1 MNRTAHG
8 SGPNP
13 STPNPS
19 TPNPSTLQARVIVD
33 EMIRCGVDEAVLCPG
48 SRNAPLAF
56 ALHAADVAGRL
67 RLHVRIDE
75 RSAGYLA
82 LGLAVSSGRPVPIV
96 MTSGTAVANMGP
108 AVFEANYARVPL
120 VVVSA
125 NRPYE
130 LLGSG
135 ANQTVEQFGIFGT
148 QVRAAISL
156 GLAEQDL
163 DTNSQWRSA
172 VGRVLAAARG
182 ARTGNA
188 GPVQF
193 DIPLREPLV
202 PDPEDIADPAS
213 PTALGAFA
221 GRPGGLPWTQ
231 APVGRLDVPLPIDL
245 SLDTVV
251 VSGHGSGVH
260 PGLAGVPTVAEP
272 TAPRAVTPLHPLALG
287 SVRPQQAIICGRP
300 TLHRGVSRLLADP
313 EVRVYALTTG
323 PRWPDVSGN
332 VYATGT
338 RIEVVGQPREE
349 WLKECAAVQERV
361 SFAVT
366 AELDEPGPTT
376 GLHVAR
382 AVSDAMAP
390 GDQLV
395 VGASNPIRDVALAGR
410 VADGVRVLSNRGVAG
425 IDGTNSTAIG
435 AALALDRDN
444 PSGRTIALMGD
455 LTFVHD
461 ATGLVIGPGEPRP
474 SSLRIVVANDDGG
487 GIFGLLEQG
496 DPRYNSG
503 QYAGA
508 YERVFGTPHRTD
520 IASMCAGFH
529 IPHRRVG
536 VDELAAVLGEE
547 PAAGGIEVVEV
558 ATDRERLRTV
568 HASIAARLR

>member
-1 MNRTAHG
+1 MNRPG
-8 SGPNP
+8 
-13 STPNPS
+13 
-19 TPNPSTLQARVIVD
+19 PNPSTLQARVIVD
-33 EMIRCGVDEAVLCPG
+33 ELIRGGVQEAVLCPG

-56 ALHAADVAGRL
+56 ALHAADTAGRL

-82 LGLAVSSGRPVPIV
+82 LGLAVSSKEPVPIV

-120 VVVSA
+120 VVISA

-202 PDPEDIADPAS
+202 PDPDEVGDDD
-213 PTALGAFA
+213 LGSFA

-231 APVGRLDVPLPIDL
+231 APVGKLDVPLPIDL

-251 VSGHGSGVH
+251 VSGHGSGEH
-260 PGLAGVPTVAEP
+260 PALAGVPTVAEP
-272 TAPRAVTPLHPLALG
+272 TAPHPATPLHPLALD
-287 SVRPQQAIICGRP
+287 SLRPRQAIICGRP

-338 RIEVVGQPREE
+338 RIEVVGEPRED

-361 SFAVT
+361 AGAVE

-382 AVSDAMAP
+382 AVSAAMAP

-395 VGASNPIRDVALAGR
+395 VGASNPIRDIALAGR
-410 VADGVRVLSNRGVAG
+410 VAEGVRVLSNRGVAG

-435 AALALDRDN
+435 AALALDHER
-444 PSGRTIALMGD
+444 PGARTIALMGD

-474 SSLRIVVANDDGG
+474 DSLRIVVANDDGG

-496 DPRYNSG
+496 DPRYNTG

-529 IPHRRVG
+529 IPHRRVD
-536 VDELAAVLGEE
+536 VDDLRAVLAEE

-558 ATDRERLRTV
+558 ATDRERLRSV
-568 HASIAARLR
+568 HGAIAARLRGSAN

>member
-1 MNRTAHG
+1 M
-8 SGPNP
+8 
-13 STPNPS
+13 
-19 TPNPSTLQARVIVD
+19 NPSTLQARVIVD
-33 EMIRCGVDEAVLCPG
+33 EMVRGGVTEAVLCPG

-56 ALHAADVAGRL
+56 ALHAADVRGDL
-67 RLHVRIDE
+67 RLHVRVDE
-75 RSAGYLA
+75 RSAGFLA
-82 LGLAVSSGRPVPIV
+82 LGLAVSSGQPVPIV

-135 ANQTVEQFGIFGT
+135 ANQTIEQFGIFGT

-182 ARTGNA
+182 ARSGNA

-202 PDPEDIADPAS
+202 PDVSVGPDDDLGVFDGRED
-213 PTALGAFA
+213 
-221 GRPGGLPWTQ
+221 GRPWTH
-231 APVGRLDVPLPIDL
+231 APVGKLDVPLPIDL
-245 SLDTVV
+245 GRDTVV
-251 VSGHGSGVH
+251 VSGHGAGPH
-260 PGLAGVPTVAEP
+260 PALAGIPTVAEP
-272 TAPRAVTPLHPLALG
+272 TAPFAQTPLHPLALA
-287 SVRPQQAIICGRP
+287 SLRPQQAVICGRP
-300 TLHRGVSRLLADP
+300 TLHRGVARLLADP
-313 EVRVYALTTG
+313 DVRVYALTTG

-338 RIEVVGQPREE
+338 RVEVSGEPRED
-349 WLKECAAVQERV
+349 WLKECADVQQRVLGAVD
-361 SFAVT
+361 
-366 AELDEPGPTT
+366 AELDVDGVTT

-382 AVSDAMAP
+382 VVSAAMRP

-410 VADGVRVLSNRGVAG
+410 VPEGVRVLSNRGVAG

-435 AALALDRDN
+435 AAMALDR
-444 PSGRTIALMGD
+444 SGSDAHTIALMGD
-455 LTFVHD
+455 LTFLHD
-461 ATGLVIGPGEPRP
+461 ATGLMIGPSEPRP
-474 SSLRIVVANDDGG
+474 RSLRIVVANDDGG

-496 DPRYNSG
+496 DPRFGTDAYS
-503 QYAGA
+503 GA
-508 YERVFGTPHRTD
+508 YERIFGTPHRTD
-520 IASMCAGFH
+520 LASLAAGFRL
-529 IPHRRVG
+529 PHRRVRI
-536 VDELAAVLGEE
+536 DELSAVLAE
-547 PAAGGIEVVEV
+547 PAPEGGIEIVEV
-558 ATDRERLRTV
+558 ATDREDLRSV
-568 HASIAARLR
+568 HARIAARLG

>member
-1 MNRTAHG
+1 MNSSTG
-8 SGPNP
+8 SATFAAERDG
-13 STPNPS
+13 
-19 TPNPSTLQARVIVD
+19 PNPSTLQARVIVD
-33 EMIRCGVDEAVLCPG
+33 EMIRGGVREAVLCPG
-48 SRNAPLAF
+48 SRNAPLAY
-56 ALHAADVAGRL
+56 ALYLADREGRL

-75 RSAGYLA
+75 RSAGFLA
-82 LGLAVSSGRPVPIV
+82 LGLAVSSRQPVPIV

-120 VVVSA
+120 IVVSA

-148 QVRAAISL
+148 QVRAAISI
-156 GLAEQDL
+156 GLAEEGL
-163 DTNSQWRSA
+163 DANSQWRSA
-172 VGRVLAAARG
+172 VGRVLASARG

-202 PDPEDIADPAS
+202 PDVASASED
-213 PTALGAFA
+213 LGAFS
-221 GRPGGLPWTQ
+221 GRPGGVPWTQ
-231 APVGRLDVPLPIDL
+231 APVAKLDVPLPIDL

-251 VSGHGSGVH
+251 ISGHGSGVH
-260 PGLAGVPTVAEP
+260 PELAGVPTVAEP
-272 TAPRAVTPLHPLALG
+272 TAPHAATPLHPLALG
-287 SVRPQQAIICGRP
+287 SIKPQQAIICGRP

-338 RIEVVGQPREE
+338 RADVSGEPREE
-349 WLKECAAVQERV
+349 WLKECAFLEQRVLGAVDSV
-361 SFAVT
+361 
-366 AELDEPGPTT
+366 LDEPGPPT

-382 AVSDAMAP
+382 VVSGALSA
-390 GDQLV
+390 GDQFV

-410 VADGVRVLSNRGVAG
+410 VSEGVRVLSNRGVAG

-435 AALALDRDN
+435 AALAGGAT
-444 PSGRTIALMGD
+444 SVGGAARTVALMGD
-455 LTFVHD
+455 LTFIHD
-461 ATGLVIGPGEPRP
+461 STGLIIGPGEPRP

-496 DPRYNSG
+496 DPRLDSG
-503 QYAGA
+503 ALSGA

-520 IASMCAGFH
+520 LAALCAGMRVA
-529 IPHRRVG
+529 HRRVSLG
-536 VDELAAVLGEE
+536 ELAAVLGEE
-547 PAAGGIEVVEV
+547 LPDDAGGIEVVEV
-558 ATDRERLRTV
+558 VTDRSRLRDV
-568 HASIAARLR
+568 HAAIAARVSG

>member
-1 MNRTAHG
+1 M
-8 SGPNP
+8 
-13 STPNPS
+13 
-19 TPNPSTLQARVIVD
+19 NPSTLQARVIVD
-33 EMIRCGVDEAVLCPG
+33 EMIRCGVTEAVLCPG

-75 RSAGYLA
+75 RSAGFLA
-82 LGLAVSSGRPVPIV
+82 LGLAVSSGQPVPIV

-202 PDPEDIADPAS
+202 PDATDDD
-213 PTALGAFA
+213 LGAFA
-221 GRPGGLPWTQ
+221 GRPEGLPWTQ
-231 APVGRLDVPLPIDL
+231 APVGKLDVPLPIDL

-260 PGLAGVPTVAEP
+260 PALAGIPTVAEP
-272 TAPRAVTPLHPLALG
+272 TAPHADTPLHPLALD
-287 SVRPQQAIICGRP
+287 SIHPQQAIICGRP

-313 EVRVYALTTG
+313 NVTVYALTTG

-338 RIEVVGQPREE
+338 RVQPTGEPREE
-349 WLKECAAVQERV
+349 WLKECADVQERV
-361 SFAVT
+361 LGAVD
-366 AELDEPGPTT
+366 AELDGMLDDPAATT

-382 AVSDAMAP
+382 VVSAAMRP

-410 VADGVRVLSNRGVAG
+410 VTDGVRVLSNRGVAG

-435 AALALDRDN
+435 AALALDRSS
-444 PSGRTIALMGD
+444 PGAHTIALMGD
-455 LTFVHD
+455 LTFIHD

-496 DPRYNSG
+496 DPRYNTGAYS
-503 QYAGA
+503 GA
-508 YERVFGTPHRTD
+508 YERVFGTPHSAD
-520 IASMCAGFH
+520 LASLCAGFH
-529 IPHRRVG
+529 VPHRRVSIG
-536 VDELAAVLGEE
+536 ELSSVLAEDA
-547 PAAGGIEVVEV
+547 PAGGVEVIEVP
-558 ATDRERLRTV
+558 TDRDRLRAV
-568 HASIAARLR
+568 HAAIAARLR

>member
-1 MNRTAHG
+1 M
-8 SGPNP
+8 
-13 STPNPS
+13 
-19 TPNPSTLQARVIVD
+19 NPSTLQARVIVD
-33 EMIRCGVDEAVLCPG
+33 EMIRCGVTEAVLCPG

-56 ALHAADVAGRL
+56 ALHAADADGRL

-75 RSAGYLA
+75 RSAGFLA
-82 LGLAVSSGRPVPIV
+82 LGLAVSSGQPVPIV
-96 MTSGTAVANMGP
+96 MTSGTAVANMSP

-120 VVVSA
+120 VVISA

-193 DIPLREPLV
+193 DIPLRETLV
-202 PDPEDIADPAS
+202 PDAAPDSAG
-213 PTALGAFA
+213 LGEFA
-221 GRPGGLPWTQ
+221 GRPDGLPWTQ

-245 SLDTVV
+245 SRDTVV
-251 VSGHGSGVH
+251 VSGHGAGVH
-260 PGLAGVPTVAEP
+260 PALAAIPTVAEP
-272 TAPRAVTPLHPLALG
+272 TAPHADTPLHPLALEKI
-287 SVRPQQAIICGRP
+287 RPQQVIICGRP

-313 EVRVYALTTG
+313 GVRVYALTTG

-338 RIEVVGQPREE
+338 RVEPTGEPRED
-349 WLKECAAVQERV
+349 WLKECAAVQQRV
-361 SFAVT
+361 LGAVD
-366 AELDEPGPTT
+366 AELDVAGAAT

-382 AVSDAMAP
+382 VVSAAMRP

-410 VADGVRVLSNRGVAG
+410 VTEGVRVLSNRGVAG

-435 AALALDRDN
+435 AALAADRLAGA
-444 PSGRTIALMGD
+444 GRTVALMGD

-461 ATGLVIGPGEPRP
+461 ATGLLIGPGEPRP

-503 QYAGA
+503 PYAGVA
-508 YERVFGTPHRTD
+508 ERIFGTPHRTD
-520 IASMCAGFH
+520 LAALCAGFRL
-529 IPHRRVG
+529 PHRRVELAG
-536 VDELAAVLGEE
+536 LAAVLASPSRGV
-547 PAAGGIEVVEV
+547 EVVEV
-558 ATDRERLRTV
+558 ATDR
-568 HASIAARLR
+568 ARLRDLHAAIGARIG

>member
-1 MNRTAHG
+1 MNSSTESTNSMPGVA
-8 SGPNP
+8 S
-13 STPNPS
+13 STPAEAGG
-19 TPNPSTLQARVIVD
+19 PNPSTLQARVIVD
-33 EMIRCGVDEAVLCPG
+33 EMIRGGVREAVLCPG
-48 SRNAPLAF
+48 SRNAPLAY
-56 ALHAADVAGRL
+56 ALYLADREGRL

-75 RSAGYLA
+75 RSAGFLA
-82 LGLAVSSGRPVPIV
+82 LGLAVSSRQPVPIV

-148 QVRAAISL
+148 QVRAAISI
-156 GLAEQDL
+156 GLAEEGL
-163 DTNSQWRSA
+163 DANSQWRSA
-172 VGRVLAAARG
+172 VGRVLASARG
-182 ARTGNA
+182 ARTGNP

-202 PDPEDIADPAS
+202 PDVTSTSED
-213 PTALGAFA
+213 LGAFS
-221 GRPGGLPWTQ
+221 GRPGGVPWTQ
-231 APVGRLDVPLPIDL
+231 APVAKLDVPLPIDL

-251 VSGHGSGVH
+251 ISGHGSGVH
-260 PGLAGVPTVAEP
+260 PELAGVPTVAEP
-272 TAPRAVTPLHPLALG
+272 TAPHAATPLHPLALG
-287 SVRPQQAIICGRP
+287 SIKPQQAIICGRP

-338 RIEVVGQPREE
+338 RAEVSGEPREE
-349 WLKECAAVQERV
+349 WLKECAALEQRV
-361 SFAVT
+361 LGAVD
-366 AELDEPGPTT
+366 AVLDEPGPPT

-382 AVSDAMAP
+382 VVSAALSA
-390 GDQLV
+390 GDQFV

-410 VADGVRVLSNRGVAG
+410 VSEGVRVLSNRGVAG

-435 AALALDRDN
+435 AALAGGAA
-444 PSGRTIALMGD
+444 STVALMGD
-455 LTFVHD
+455 LTFIHD
-461 ATGLVIGPGEPRP
+461 STGLIIGPGEPRP

-496 DPRYNSG
+496 DPRLDSG
-503 QYAGA
+503 ALSGA

-520 IASMCAGFH
+520 LAALCAGMRVA
-529 IPHRRVG
+529 HRRVSLS
-536 VDELAAVLGEE
+536 ELAAVLGEE
-547 PAAGGIEVVEV
+547 LPDDAGGIEVVEV
-558 ATDRERLRTV
+558 VTDRGRLRDV
-568 HASIAARLR
+568 HAAIAARVSG

>member
-1 MNRTAHG
+1 M
-8 SGPNP
+8 
-13 STPNPS
+13 
-19 TPNPSTLQARVIVD
+19 NPSTLQATVIVD
-33 EMIRCGVDEAVLCPG
+33 EMIRGGVTDAVLCPG

-56 ALHAADVAGRL
+56 ALHAADAEGRL

-82 LGLAVSSGRPVPIV
+82 LGLAVAAGAPVPIV

-135 ANQTVEQFGIFGT
+135 ANQTIEQFGMFGT

-156 GLAEQDL
+156 GLAEEDL

-202 PDPEDIADPAS
+202 PDVGDRPASDPA
-213 PTALGAFA
+213 AVGDGRFA
-221 GRPGGLPWTQ
+221 GRADGAPWTL
-231 APVGRLDVPLPIDL
+231 APVARLDVPLEIDL
-245 SLDTVV
+245 SRDTVV
-251 VSGHGSGVH
+251 VSGHGAGAH
-260 PGLAGVPTVAEP
+260 PELAALPTVAEP
-272 TAPRAVTPLHPLALG
+272 TAPRPATGLHPLAL
-287 SVRPQQAIICGRP
+287 SALSPQQAIICGRP
-300 TLHRGVSRLLADP
+300 TLHRSVSKLLADP
-313 EVRVYALTTG
+313 AVDVYALTTG

-332 VYATGT
+332 VRATGT
-338 RIEVVGQPREE
+338 RAVPTGLPQHR
-349 WLKECAAVQERV
+349 WLDEAAALHGRVTAAV
-361 SFAVT
+361 AD
-366 AELDEPGPTT
+366 ELEVPGPAT

-382 AVSDAMAP
+382 TVAAATAA
-390 GDQLV
+390 GDTLV
-395 VGASNPIRDVALAGR
+395 LGASNPIRDVALAGV

-425 IDGTNSTAIG
+425 IDGTNATAIG
-435 AALALDRDN
+435 AALASA
-444 PSGRTIALMGD
+444 SGRTVALMGD

-461 ATGLVIGPGEPRP
+461 ITGLVIGPDEPRP
-474 SSLRIVVANDDGG
+474 TDLRIVVANDDGG

-496 DPRYNSG
+496 DPRFARDE
-503 QYAGA
+503 YAGA
-508 YERVFGTPHRTD
+508 YERIFGTPHRTD
-520 IASMCAGFH
+520 LAALCAGCSVR
-529 IPHRRVG
+529 HR
-536 VDELAAVLGEE
+536 AVTVNDL
-547 PAAGGIEVVEV
+547 PAALNSPAPIGGIEVIEV
-558 ATDRERLRTV
+558 RTDRTRLRDL
-568 HASIAARLR
+568 HAAIAARLS

>member
-1 MNRTAHG
+1 MKRPV
-8 SGPNP
+8 S
-13 STPNPS
+13 
-19 TPNPSTLQARVIVD
+19 NPSTLQARVIVD
-33 EMIRCGVDEAVLCPG
+33 EMIRGGVREAVLCPG

-56 ALHAADVAGRL
+56 ALHAADAAGRL

-82 LGLAVSSGRPVPIV
+82 LGLAVSSGVPVPIV

-156 GLAEQDL
+156 GLAEKDL

-202 PDPEDIADPAS
+202 PDPDEVGDED
-213 PTALGAFA
+213 LGSFA

-260 PGLAGVPTVAEP
+260 PALAGVPTVAEP
-272 TAPRAVTPLHPLALG
+272 TAPHPATPLHPLALD
-287 SVRPQQAIICGRP
+287 SIRPQQAIICGRP

-338 RIEVVGQPREE
+338 RIEAFGEPRED
-349 WLKECAAVQERV
+349 WLKECAAVQEKV
-361 SFAVT
+361 VGAVA
-366 AELDEPGPTT
+366 AELDESGTTT

-382 AVSDAMAP
+382 AVSAAMEP

-410 VADGVRVLSNRGVAG
+410 VAEGVRVLSNRGVAG

-435 AALALDRDN
+435 AALALDRER
-444 PSGRTIALMGD
+444 PGARTVALMGD
-455 LTFVHD
+455 LTFIHD
-461 ATGLVIGPGEPRP
+461 ATGLIIGPGEPRP
-474 SSLRIVVANDDGG
+474 ESLRIVVANDDGG

-496 DPRYNSG
+496 DPRYNTG
-503 QYAGA
+503 RFAGA

-529 IPHRRVG
+529 IPHRRVE
-536 VDELAAVLGEE
+536 VDDLRAVLAEE
-547 PAAGGIEVVEV
+547 PAAGGIEVIEV
-558 ATDRERLRTV
+558 ATDRERLRSV
-568 HASIAARLR
+568 HAAIAARLC

>member
-1 MNRTAHG
+1 M
-8 SGPNP
+8 
-13 STPNPS
+13 
-19 TPNPSTLQARVIVD
+19 NPSTLQARVIVD
-33 EMIRCGVDEAVLCPG
+33 EMIRCGVTEAVLCPG

-56 ALHAADVAGRL
+56 ALHAADAAGRL

-82 LGLAVSSGRPVPIV
+82 LGLAVSSRRPVPIL
-96 MTSGTAVANMGP
+96 MTSGTAVANMSP

-148 QVRAAISL
+148 QVRATISL
-156 GLAEQDL
+156 GLAEEDL

-202 PDPEDIADPAS
+202 PDPGSDPDGD
-213 PTALGAFA
+213 LGSFS
-221 GRPGGLPWTQ
+221 GRPDGLPWTQ
-231 APVGRLDVPLPIDL
+231 APVGRLDVPIPIDL
-245 SLDTVV
+245 SVDTVV
-251 VSGHGSGVH
+251 VSGHGAGEH
-260 PGLAGVPTVAEP
+260 PALANIPTVAEP
-272 TAPRAVTPLHPLALG
+272 TAPHAHTQLHPLALD
-287 SVRPQQAIICGRP
+287 SLRPRQAIICGRP

-313 EVRVYALTTG
+313 DVRVYALTTG

-338 RIEVVGQPREE
+338 RVEVLDEPREE
-349 WLKECAAVQERV
+349 WLKECAQVQQQVLAAVD
-361 SFAVT
+361 T
-366 AELDEPGPTT
+366 ELDGLDVTT

-382 AVSDAMAP
+382 AVSAAMRP

-410 VADGVRVLSNRGVAG
+410 VTDGVRVLSNRGVAG

-435 AALALDRDN
+435 AAMALDRTS
-444 PSGRTIALMGD
+444 PGARTVALMGD
-455 LTFVHD
+455 LTFLHD
-461 ATGLVIGPGEPRP
+461 ATGLIIGPGEPRP
-474 SSLRIVVANDDGG
+474 RSLRIVVANDDGG

-496 DPRYNSG
+496 DPRFDVDR
-503 QYAGA
+503 YAGV
-508 YERVFGTPHRTD
+508 YERIFGTPHRTD
-520 IASMCAGFH
+520 LASLCAGFH
-529 IPHRRVG
+529 LPHRRV
-536 VDELAAVLGEE
+536 ELGELSGVLGEE
-547 PAAGGIEVVEV
+547 APSGGVEVIEVV
-558 ATDRERLRTV
+558 TDRSALREV
-568 HASIAARLR
+568 HAAISARLG

>member
-1 MNRTAHG
+1 MKRPV
-8 SGPNP
+8 S
-13 STPNPS
+13 
-19 TPNPSTLQARVIVD
+19 NPSTLQARVIVD
-33 EMIRCGVDEAVLCPG
+33 EMIRGGVREAVLCPG

-56 ALHAADVAGRL
+56 ALHAADAAGRL

-82 LGLAVSSGRPVPIV
+82 LGLAVSSGVPVPIV

-156 GLAEQDL
+156 GLAEKDL

-202 PDPEDIADPAS
+202 PDPEEIADDD
-213 PTALGAFA
+213 LGSFA

-231 APVGRLDVPLPIDL
+231 APVGKLDVPLTIDL

-260 PGLAGVPTVAEP
+260 PALAAVPTVAEP
-272 TAPRAVTPLHPLALG
+272 TAPHPATPLHPLALD
-287 SVRPQQAIICGRP
+287 SIKPQQAIICGRP

-338 RIEVVGQPREE
+338 RIEAVGEPRED
-349 WLKECAAVQERV
+349 WLKECAAVQEKV
-361 SFAVT
+361 VGAVA
-366 AELDEPGPTT
+366 AELDESGTTT

-382 AVSDAMAP
+382 AVSAAMEP

-395 VGASNPIRDVALAGR
+395 VGASNPIRDIALAGR
-410 VADGVRVLSNRGVAG
+410 VAEGVRVLSNRGVAG

-435 AALALDRDN
+435 AALALDRER
-444 PSGRTIALMGD
+444 PGARTVALMGD
-455 LTFVHD
+455 LTFIHD
-461 ATGLVIGPGEPRP
+461 ATGLIIGPAEPRP
-474 SSLRIVVANDDGG
+474 NSLRIVVANDDGG

-496 DPRYNSG
+496 DPRYNQG
-503 QYAGA
+503 RYAGA

-529 IPHRRVG
+529 IPHRRVA
-536 VDELAAVLGEE
+536 VDDLRAALAED
-547 PAAGGIEVVEV
+547 PAAGGIEVIEV
-558 ATDRERLRTV
+558 TTDRGRLRSV
-568 HASIAARLR
+568 HEAIAARLR

>member
-1 MNRTAHG
+1 MKRPV
-8 SGPNP
+8 S
-13 STPNPS
+13 
-19 TPNPSTLQARVIVD
+19 NPSTLQARVIVD
-33 EMIRCGVDEAVLCPG
+33 EMIRGGVREAVLCPG

-56 ALHAADVAGRL
+56 ALHAADAAGRL

-82 LGLAVSSGRPVPIV
+82 LGLAVSSGVPVPIV

-156 GLAEQDL
+156 GLAEKDL

-202 PDPEDIADPAS
+202 PDPDEVGDED
-213 PTALGAFA
+213 LGSFA

-260 PGLAGVPTVAEP
+260 PALAGVPTVAEP
-272 TAPRAVTPLHPLALG
+272 TAPHPATPLHPLALD
-287 SVRPQQAIICGRP
+287 SIRPQQAIICGRP

-338 RIEVVGQPREE
+338 RIEAVGEPRED
-349 WLKECAAVQERV
+349 WLKECAAVQEKV
-361 SFAVT
+361 VGAVA
-366 AELDEPGPTT
+366 AELDESGTTT

-382 AVSDAMAP
+382 AVSAAMEP

-410 VADGVRVLSNRGVAG
+410 VAEGVRVLSNRGVAG

-435 AALALDRDN
+435 AALALDRER
-444 PSGRTIALMGD
+444 PGARTVALMGD
-455 LTFVHD
+455 LTFIHD
-461 ATGLVIGPGEPRP
+461 ATGLIIGPGEPRP
-474 SSLRIVVANDDGG
+474 ESLRIVVANDDGG

-496 DPRYNSG
+496 DPRYNTG
-503 QYAGA
+503 RFAGA

-529 IPHRRVG
+529 IPHRRVE
-536 VDELAAVLGEE
+536 VDDLRAVLAEE
-547 PAAGGIEVVEV
+547 PAAGGIEVIEV
-558 ATDRERLRTV
+558 ATDRKRLRSV
-568 HASIAARLR
+568 HAAIAARLR

>member
-1 MNRTAHG
+1 M
-8 SGPNP
+8 
-13 STPNPS
+13 
-19 TPNPSTLQARVIVD
+19 NPSTLQARVIVD
-33 EMIRCGVDEAVLCPG
+33 EMIRGGVTEAVLCPG

-75 RSAGYLA
+75 RSAGFLA
-82 LGLAVSSGRPVPIV
+82 LGLAISSRQPVPIV
-96 MTSGTAVANMGP
+96 MTSGTAVANMSP

-193 DIPLREPLV
+193 DIPIREPLV
-202 PDPEDIADPAS
+202 PDPEVLPDDD
-213 PTALGAFA
+213 LGTFA
-221 GRPGGLPWTQ
+221 GRPDGLPWTQ
-231 APVGRLDVPLPIDL
+231 APVGKLDVPLPIDL

-251 VSGHGSGVH
+251 VSGHGAGEH
-260 PGLAGVPTVAEP
+260 PALAGIPTVAEP
-272 TAPRAVTPLHPLALG
+272 TAPHAQTPLHPLALD
-287 SVRPQQAIICGRP
+287 SLHPQQAIICGRP
-300 TLHRGVSRLLADP
+300 TLHRGVARLLADP
-313 EVRVYALTTG
+313 KVRVYALTTG

-338 RIEVVGQPREE
+338 RVEPLGEPREE
-349 WLKECAAVQERV
+349 WLKDCAEVQQRVLGAVD
-361 SFAVT
+361 
-366 AELDEPGPTT
+366 AELDESASTT

-382 AVSDAMAP
+382 VVSAAMRP

-410 VADGVRVLSNRGVAG
+410 ATDGVRVLSNRGVAG

-435 AALALDRDN
+435 AAMALDSVS
-444 PSGRTIALMGD
+444 SGARTVALMGD

-461 ATGLVIGPGEPRP
+461 ATGLLVGPGEPRP
-474 SSLRIVVANDDGG
+474 KSLRIVVANDDGG

-496 DPRYNSG
+496 DPRYNRG
-503 QYAGA
+503 PYAGA

-520 IASMCAGFH
+520 LAALCAGFH
-529 IPHRRVG
+529 LPHRRVAIG
-536 VDELAAVLGEE
+536 DLPGVLGEDAPE
-547 PAAGGIEVVEV
+547 GGVEVIEVV
-558 ATDRERLRTV
+558 TDREHLRAV
-568 HASIAARLR
+568 HAAIGARMRR

>member
-1 MNRTAHG
+1 MKRPV
-8 SGPNP
+8 S
-13 STPNPS
+13 
-19 TPNPSTLQARVIVD
+19 NPSTLQARVIVD
-33 EMIRCGVDEAVLCPG
+33 EMIRGGVREAVLCPG

-56 ALHAADVAGRL
+56 ALHAADAAGRL

-82 LGLAVSSGRPVPIV
+82 LGLAVSSGVPVPIV

-156 GLAEQDL
+156 GLAEKDL

-202 PDPEDIADPAS
+202 PDPDEVGDED
-213 PTALGAFA
+213 LGSFA

-251 VSGHGSGVH
+251 VSGHGSGAH
-260 PGLAGVPTVAEP
+260 PALAGVPTVAEP
-272 TAPRAVTPLHPLALG
+272 TAPHPATPLHPLALD
-287 SVRPQQAIICGRP
+287 SIRPQQAIICGRP

-338 RIEVVGQPREE
+338 RIEAVGEPRED
-349 WLKECAAVQERV
+349 WLKECAAVQEKV
-361 SFAVT
+361 VGAVA
-366 AELDEPGPTT
+366 AELDESGTTT

-382 AVSDAMAP
+382 AVSAAMEP

-410 VADGVRVLSNRGVAG
+410 VAEGVRVLSNRGVAG

-435 AALALDRDN
+435 AALALDREC
-444 PSGRTIALMGD
+444 PGARTVALMGD

-461 ATGLVIGPGEPRP
+461 ATGLIIGPGEPRP
-474 SSLRIVVANDDGG
+474 ESLRIVVANDDGG

-496 DPRYNSG
+496 DPRYNTG
-503 QYAGA
+503 RFAGA

-529 IPHRRVG
+529 IPHRRVE
-536 VDELAAVLGEE
+536 VDDLRAVLAEE
-547 PAAGGIEVVEV
+547 PAAGGIEVIEV
-558 ATDRERLRTV
+558 ATDRERLRSV
-568 HASIAARLR
+568 HAAIAARLR

>member
-1 MNRTAHG
+1 MKRPV
-8 SGPNP
+8 S
-13 STPNPS
+13 
-19 TPNPSTLQARVIVD
+19 NPSTLQARVIVD
-33 EMIRCGVDEAVLCPG
+33 EMIRGGVREAVLCPG

-56 ALHAADVAGRL
+56 ALHAADAAGRL

-82 LGLAVSSGRPVPIV
+82 LGLAVSSGVPVPIV

-156 GLAEQDL
+156 GLAEKDL

-202 PDPEDIADPAS
+202 PDPDEVGDED
-213 PTALGAFA
+213 LGSFA

-251 VSGHGSGVH
+251 VSGHGSGAH
-260 PGLAGVPTVAEP
+260 PALAGVPTVAEP
-272 TAPRAVTPLHPLALG
+272 TAPHPATPLHPLALD
-287 SVRPQQAIICGRP
+287 SIRPQQAIICGRP

-338 RIEVVGQPREE
+338 RIEAVGEPRED
-349 WLKECAAVQERV
+349 WLKECAAVQEKV
-361 SFAVT
+361 VGAVA
-366 AELDEPGPTT
+366 AELDESGTTT

-382 AVSDAMAP
+382 AVSAAMEP

-410 VADGVRVLSNRGVAG
+410 VAEGVRVLSNRGVAG

-435 AALALDRDN
+435 AALALDRER
-444 PSGRTIALMGD
+444 PGARTVALMGD
-455 LTFVHD
+455 LTFIHD
-461 ATGLVIGPGEPRP
+461 ATGLIIGPGEPRP
-474 SSLRIVVANDDGG
+474 ASLRIVVANDDGG

-496 DPRYNSG
+496 DPRYNTG
-503 QYAGA
+503 RFAGA

-536 VDELAAVLGEE
+536 VDDLRAVLAEE
-547 PAAGGIEVVEV
+547 PAAGGIEVIEV
-558 ATDRERLRTV
+558 ATDRERLRSV
-568 HASIAARLR
+568 HAAIAARLR

>member
-1 MNRTAHG
+1 M
-8 SGPNP
+8 
-13 STPNPS
+13 
-19 TPNPSTLQARVIVD
+19 NPSTLQARVIVD
-33 EMIRCGVDEAVLCPG
+33 EMIRCGVTEAVLCPG

-75 RSAGYLA
+75 RSAGFLA
-82 LGLAVSSGRPVPIV
+82 LGLAVSSGQPVPIV

-202 PDPEDIADPAS
+202 PDATDED
-213 PTALGAFA
+213 LGAFA
-221 GRPGGLPWTQ
+221 GRPDGLPWTQ
-231 APVGRLDVPLPIDL
+231 APVGTLDVPLPIDL
-245 SLDTVV
+245 SVDTVV

-260 PGLAGVPTVAEP
+260 PALAGIPTVAEP
-272 TAPRAVTPLHPLALG
+272 TAPHADTPLHPLALD
-287 SVRPQQAIICGRP
+287 SIHPRQAIICGRP

-313 EVRVYALTTG
+313 NVTVYALTTG

-338 RIEVVGQPREE
+338 RVQPTGEPREE
-349 WLKECAAVQERV
+349 WLKECADVQERV
-361 SFAVT
+361 LGAVD
-366 AELDEPGPTT
+366 AELDGMLDDPAATT

-382 AVSDAMAP
+382 VVSAAMRP

-410 VADGVRVLSNRGVAG
+410 VTDGVRVLSNRGVAG

-435 AALALDRDN
+435 AALALDRSS
-444 PSGRTIALMGD
+444 PGAHTIALMGD
-455 LTFVHD
+455 LTFIHD

-496 DPRYNSG
+496 DPRYNTGAYS
-503 QYAGA
+503 GA
-508 YERVFGTPHRTD
+508 YERVFGTPHSAD
-520 IASMCAGFH
+520 LASLCAGFH
-529 IPHRRVG
+529 VPHRRVSIG
-536 VDELAAVLGEE
+536 ELSSVLAEDA
-547 PAAGGIEVVEV
+547 PAGGVEVIEVP
-558 ATDRERLRTV
+558 TDRDRLRAV
-568 HASIAARLR
+568 HAAIAARLR

>member
-1 MNRTAHG
+1 MHQPR
-8 SGPNP
+8 SEY
-13 STPNPS
+13 
-19 TPNPSTLQARVIVD
+19 PSTLQARVIVD
-33 EMIRCGVDEAVLCPG
+33 ELIRGGVREAVLCPG

-56 ALHAADVAGRL
+56 ALHAADTAGRL

-75 RSAGYLA
+75 RSAGFLA
-82 LGLAVSSGRPVPIV
+82 LGLAAASRQPVPII
-96 MTSGTAVANMGP
+96 MTSGTAVANMSP

-135 ANQTVEQFGIFGT
+135 ANQTIEQFGIFGT

-193 DIPLREPLV
+193 DIPLREPLI
-202 PDPEDIADPAS
+202 PADPGEARQD
-213 PTALGAFA
+213 LGIFE

-245 SLDTVV
+245 TLDTVV
-251 VSGHGSGVH
+251 VSGHGAGTH
-260 PGLAGVPTVAEP
+260 PELAAVPTVAEP
-272 TAPRAVTPLHPLALG
+272 TAPAVETPLHPLALD
-287 SVRPQQAIICGRP
+287 SISPRQAIICGRP

-313 EVRVYALTTG
+313 NVRVYALTTG

-338 RIEVVGQPREE
+338 RAEVTGAPGEA
-349 WLKECAAVQERV
+349 WLKHCADSQHRVVTAVD
-361 SFAVT
+361 
-366 AELDEPGPTT
+366 AELDVPGNTT

-382 AVSDAMAP
+382 AVSAALRP

-410 VADGVRVLSNRGVAG
+410 VSPEVRVLSNRGVAG

-435 AALALDRDN
+435 AALDLQSRD
-444 PSGRTIALMGD
+444 PGARTVALMGD

-461 ATGLVIGPGEPRP
+461 ATGLLIGPGEPRP
-474 SSLRIVVANDDGG
+474 SNLRIVVANDDGG

-496 DPRYNSG
+496 DPRFNTGPYE
-503 QYAGA
+503 GA

-520 IASMCAGFH
+520 LAALCAGFH
-529 IPHRRVG
+529 IAHRRVS
-536 VDELAAVLGEE
+536 LGELSGYLQTE
-547 PAAGGIEVVEV
+547 VPGGLEVVEV
-558 ATDRERLRTV
+558 STDRARLRDL
-568 HASIAARLR
+568 HAAIAARYREIP

>member
-1 MNRTAHG
+1 MKRPV
-8 SGPNP
+8 S
-13 STPNPS
+13 
-19 TPNPSTLQARVIVD
+19 NPSTLQARVIVD
-33 EMIRCGVDEAVLCPG
+33 EMIRGGVREAVLCPG

-56 ALHAADVAGRL
+56 ALHAADAAGRL

-82 LGLAVSSGRPVPIV
+82 LGLAVSSGVPVPIV

-156 GLAEQDL
+156 GLAEKDL

-202 PDPEDIADPAS
+202 PDPDEVGDED
-213 PTALGAFA
+213 LGSFA

-260 PGLAGVPTVAEP
+260 PALAGVPTVAEP
-272 TAPRAVTPLHPLALG
+272 TAPHPATPLHPLALD
-287 SVRPQQAIICGRP
+287 SIRPQQAIICGRP

-338 RIEVVGQPREE
+338 RIEAFGEPRED
-349 WLKECAAVQERV
+349 WLKECAAVQEKV
-361 SFAVT
+361 VGAVA
-366 AELDEPGPTT
+366 AELDESGTTT

-382 AVSDAMAP
+382 AVSAAMEP

-410 VADGVRVLSNRGVAG
+410 VAEGVRVLSNRGVAG

-435 AALALDRDN
+435 AALALDRER
-444 PSGRTIALMGD
+444 PGARTVALMGD
-455 LTFVHD
+455 LTFIHD
-461 ATGLVIGPGEPRP
+461 ATGLIIGPGEPRP
-474 SSLRIVVANDDGG
+474 ESLRIVVANDDGG

-496 DPRYNSG
+496 DPRYNTG
-503 QYAGA
+503 RFAGA

-536 VDELAAVLGEE
+536 VDDLRAVLAEE
-547 PAAGGIEVVEV
+547 PAAGGIEVIEV
-558 ATDRERLRTV
+558 ATDRERLRSV
-568 HASIAARLR
+568 HAAIAARLR

>member
-1 MNRTAHG
+1 M
-8 SGPNP
+8 
-13 STPNPS
+13 
-19 TPNPSTLQARVIVD
+19 NPSTLQARVIVD
-33 EMIRCGVDEAVLCPG
+33 ELIRGGVREAVLCPG

-56 ALHAADVAGRL
+56 ALHAADQQGRL

-82 LGLAVSSGRPVPIV
+82 LGLAVASRQPVPIV
-96 MTSGTAVANMGP
+96 MTSGTAVANMSP

-148 QVRAAISL
+148 QVRATISL

-202 PDPEDIADPAS
+202 PDIA
-213 PTALGAFA
+213 TAPDDDLGAFD
-221 GRPGGLPWTQ
+221 GRADGAPWTL
-231 APVGRLDVPLPIDL
+231 APVGRLDVPIPIDL

-251 VSGHGSGVH
+251 VAGHGAGMAPELSGI
-260 PGLAGVPTVAEP
+260 PTVAEP
-272 TAPRAVTPLHPLALG
+272 TAPQPDSPLHPLALG
-287 SVRPQQAIICGRP
+287 LLRPQQAIICGRP
-300 TLHRGVSRLLADP
+300 TLHRGVAQLLADP
-313 EVRVYALTTG
+313 AVRVYAITTG

-332 VYATGT
+332 VFATGT
-338 RIEVVGQPREE
+338 RVEPQSTPRED
-349 WLKECAAVQERV
+349 WLKECADAQRRAVG
-361 SFAVT
+361 AVDVV
-366 AELDEPGPTT
+366 LDQPGSTT
-376 GLHVAR
+376 GLHIAR
-382 AVSDAMAP
+382 IVSGAVQS

-395 VGASNPIRDVALAGR
+395 VGASNPIRDIALAGH
-410 VADGVRVLSNRGVAG
+410 VVDGVRVLSNRGVAG
-425 IDGTNSTAIG
+425 IDGNISTAIG
-435 AALALDRDN
+435 AALAQQVSSPDCQ
-444 PSGRTIALMGD
+444 TIALFGD
-455 LTFVHD
+455 LTFIHD

-474 SSLRIVVANDDGG
+474 AALRIVVANDDGG

-496 DPRYNSG
+496 DPRFNSG
-503 QYAGA
+503 AYAGA
-508 YERVFGTPHRTD
+508 YERVFGTPHHAD
-520 IASMCAGFH
+520 LGSLCAGFGVG
-529 IPHRRVG
+529 HRRAK
-536 VDELAAVLGEE
+536 VDEL
-547 PAAGGIEVVEV
+547 PALLTGPRPARGIEVIEV
-558 ATDRERLRTV
+558 STDRSRLREV
-568 HASIAARLR
+568 HAAIAAGL

>member
-1 MNRTAHG
+1 M
-8 SGPNP
+8 NP
-13 STPNPS
+13 SAQKAS
-19 TPNPSTLQARVIVD
+19 GPNPSTLQARVIVD
-33 EMIRCGVDEAVLCPG
+33 EMIRGGVREAVLCPG

-56 ALHAADVAGRL
+56 ALHAADTAGRL

-82 LGLAVSSGRPVPIV
+82 LGLAVSSGQPVPIV

-202 PDPEDIADPAS
+202 PDPDEVAS
-213 PTALGAFA
+213 PDPTSDLGVFS
-221 GRPGGLPWTQ
+221 GRPDSLPWTQ
-231 APVGRLDVPLPIDL
+231 APVGKLDVPLPIDL

-251 VSGHGSGVH
+251 VSGHGAGVH
-260 PGLAGVPTVAEP
+260 PGLAHVPTVAEP

-287 SVRPQQAIICGRP
+287 SVRPRQAIICGRP
-300 TLHRGVSRLLADP
+300 TLHRGVARLLADP

-338 RIEVVGQPREE
+338 RIEVAGEPRED
-349 WLKECAAVQERV
+349 WLKECAAVTERV
-361 SFAVT
+361 VDAVT
-366 AELDEPGPTT
+366 AELDAPGPAT

-382 AVSDAMAP
+382 AVSGAMDA

-395 VGASNPIRDVALAGR
+395 VGASNPIRDIALAGR
-410 VADGVRVLSNRGVAG
+410 IGDGVRVLSNRGVAG

-435 AALALDRDN
+435 AALALDRN
-444 PSGRTIALMGD
+444 GSGARTIALMGD

-474 SSLRIVVANDDGG
+474 RSLRIVVANDDGG

-496 DPRYNSG
+496 DPRYNTG
-503 QYAGA
+503 AYAGA

-520 IASMCAGFH
+520 IASMCAGFR

-536 VDELAAVLGEE
+536 VADLSGVLAE
-547 PAAGGIEVVEV
+547 PAVAGGIEVVEV
-558 ATDRERLRTV
+558 ATDRERLRSV
-568 HASIAARLR
+568 HAAISARLA

>member
-1 MNRTAHG
+1 M
-8 SGPNP
+8 
-13 STPNPS
+13 
-19 TPNPSTLQARVIVD
+19 NPSTLQARVIVD
-33 EMIRCGVDEAVLCPG
+33 EMIRCGVTEAVLCPG

-75 RSAGYLA
+75 RSAGFLA
-82 LGLAVSSGRPVPIV
+82 LGLAVSSGQPVPIV

-120 VVVSA
+120 VVISA

-202 PDPEDIADPAS
+202 PDATDED
-213 PTALGAFA
+213 LGAFA
-221 GRPGGLPWTQ
+221 GRPDGLPWTQ
-231 APVGRLDVPLPIDL
+231 APVGTLDVPLPIDL
-245 SLDTVV
+245 SVDTVV

-260 PGLAGVPTVAEP
+260 PALAGIPTVAEP
-272 TAPRAVTPLHPLALG
+272 TAPHADTPLHPLALD
-287 SVRPQQAIICGRP
+287 SVRPRQAIICGRP

-313 EVRVYALTTG
+313 NVTVYALTTG

-338 RIEVVGQPREE
+338 RVQPTGEPREE
-349 WLKECAAVQERV
+349 WLKECADVQERV
-361 SFAVT
+361 LGAVD
-366 AELDEPGPTT
+366 AELDGMLDDPAATT

-382 AVSDAMAP
+382 VVSAAMRP

-410 VADGVRVLSNRGVAG
+410 VTDGVRVLSNRGVAG

-435 AALALDRDN
+435 AALALDRSS
-444 PSGRTIALMGD
+444 PGAHTIALMGD
-455 LTFVHD
+455 LTFIHD

-496 DPRYNSG
+496 DPRYNTGAYS
-503 QYAGA
+503 GA
-508 YERVFGTPHRTD
+508 YERVFGTPHSAD
-520 IASMCAGFH
+520 LASLCAGFH
-529 IPHRRVG
+529 VPHRRVSIG
-536 VDELAAVLGEE
+536 ELSSVLAESA
-547 PAAGGIEVVEV
+547 PAGGLEVIEVP
-558 ATDRERLRTV
+558 TDRDRLRAV
-568 HASIAARLR
+568 HGAIAARLR

>member
-1 MNRTAHG
+1 M
-8 SGPNP
+8 
-13 STPNPS
+13 
-19 TPNPSTLQARVIVD
+19 NPSTLQARVIVD
-33 EMIRCGVDEAVLCPG
+33 EMIRGGVAEAVLCPG

-56 ALHAADVAGRL
+56 ALHAADSAGRL

-82 LGLAVSSGRPVPIV
+82 LGLAVASGQPVPIV
-96 MTSGTAVANMGP
+96 MTSGTAVANMSP

-202 PDPEDIADPAS
+202 PDPDVWPDDD
-213 PTALGAFA
+213 LGTFA
-221 GRPGGLPWTQ
+221 GRAGGLPWTQ
-231 APVGRLDVPLPIDL
+231 APVGKLDVPLPIDL

-260 PGLAGVPTVAEP
+260 PQLAGIPTVAEP
-272 TAPRAVTPLHPLALG
+272 TAPHPQTALHPLALER
-287 SVRPQQAIICGRP
+287 VRPQQAIICGRP

-313 EVRVYALTTG
+313 AVRVYALTTG

-332 VYATGT
+332 VFATGT
-338 RIEVVGQPREE
+338 RAEPTGEPREE
-349 WLKECAAVQERV
+349 WLKECAAVQQRV
-361 SFAVT
+361 LGAVD
-366 AELDEPGPTT
+366 AELDAPGPDT

-382 AVSDAMAP
+382 AVSAAMLP
-390 GDQLV
+390 GEQLV

-410 VADGVRVLSNRGVAG
+410 VGDGVRVLSNRGVAG

-435 AALALDRDN
+435 AALAGS
-444 PSGRTIALMGD
+444 SGRTVALMGD
-455 LTFVHD
+455 LTFLHD

-474 SSLRIVVANDDGG
+474 ASLRIVVANDDGG

-496 DPRYNSG
+496 DPRFNQG
-503 QYAGA
+503 PYAGS
-508 YERVFGTPHRTD
+508 YERVFGTPHHTD
-520 IASMCAGFH
+520 LAALCAGFH
-529 IPHRRVG
+529 LPHRRVG
-536 VDELAAVLGEE
+536 TAELSTVLAQ
-547 PAAGGIEVVEV
+547 PRVAGGIEVIEV
-558 ATDRERLRTV
+558 VTDRERLRTV
-568 HASIAARLR
+568 HARIAERLRDPRGLS

>member
-1 MNRTAHG
+1 M
-8 SGPNP
+8 
-13 STPNPS
+13 
-19 TPNPSTLQARVIVD
+19 NPSTLQARVIVD
-33 EMIRCGVDEAVLCPG
+33 EMIRCGVTEAVLCPG

-56 ALHAADVAGRL
+56 ALHAADVTGRL

-82 LGLAVSSGRPVPIV
+82 LGLAVASRQPVPIV
-96 MTSGTAVANMGP
+96 MTSGTAVANMSP

-202 PDPEDIADPAS
+202 PDRAAGPDDD
-213 PTALGAFA
+213 LGVFA
-221 GRPGGLPWTQ
+221 GRAGGLPWTQ
-231 APVGRLDVPLPIDL
+231 APVGKLDVPLPIDL

-251 VSGHGSGVH
+251 VSGHGAGEH
-260 PGLAGVPTVAEP
+260 QALAGIPTVAEP
-272 TAPRAVTPLHPLALG
+272 TAPLAHTPLHPLALN
-287 SVRPQQAIICGRP
+287 SLRPQQAIICGRP

-313 EVRVYALTTG
+313 DVRVYALTTG

-332 VYATGT
+332 VFATGT
-338 RIEVVGQPREE
+338 RVEPNGEPRED
-349 WLKECAAVQERV
+349 WLKECAAVQQRAL
-361 SFAVT
+361 SAVD
-366 AELDEPGPTT
+366 AELDALLVDGPASTT

-382 AVSDAMAP
+382 VVSAAVRP

-410 VADGVRVLSNRGVAG
+410 VTEGVRVLSNRGVAG

-435 AALALDRDN
+435 AALALDRAA
-444 PSGRTIALMGD
+444 PGARTIALMGD
-455 LTFVHD
+455 LTFIHD

-496 DPRYNSG
+496 DPRFSSG
-503 QYAGA
+503 PYAGS
-508 YERVFGTPHRTD
+508 YERVFGTPHRAD
-520 IASMCAGFH
+520 LASLCAGFH

-536 VDELAAVLGEE
+536 LAELSSVLGE
-547 PAAGGIEVVEV
+547 PAPDGGVEVVEV
-558 ATDRERLRTV
+558 STDRAALRDV
-568 HASIAARLR
+568 HSAIAARLG

>member
-1 MNRTAHG
+1 MSSPSPDTA
-8 SGPNP
+8 P
-13 STPNPS
+13 
-19 TPNPSTLQARVIVD
+19 PNPSTLQARVIVD
-33 EMIRCGVDEAVLCPG
+33 ELIRGGVREAVLCPG

-56 ALHAADVAGRL
+56 ALHAADTAGRL

-82 LGLAVSSGRPVPIV
+82 LGLAVSSGLPVPIV
-96 MTSGTAVANMGP
+96 MTSGTAVANMSP

-120 VVVSA
+120 VVISA

-148 QVRAAISL
+148 QVRASISL
-156 GLAEQDL
+156 GLAEASV

-202 PDPEDIADPAS
+202 PGPDDDSDTE
-213 PTALGAFA
+213 LGAYQ

-231 APVGRLDVPLPIDL
+231 APVGRLDIPLPIDL
-245 SLDTVV
+245 SRNTVV
-251 VSGHGSGVH
+251 IAGHG
-260 PGLAGVPTVAEP
+260 AGRYPELDAIPTVAEP
-272 TAPRAVTPLHPLALG
+272 TAPHPVTPLHPLALE
-287 SVRPQQAIICGRP
+287 SLNPTQVIISGRP
-300 TLHRGVSRLLADP
+300 TLHRGVARLLADP
-313 EVRVYALTTG
+313 DVQVYAVTTG

-338 RIEVVGQPREE
+338 RVEALGAPDED
-349 WLKECAAVQERV
+349 WLKECAQIHQRVLGAVD
-361 SFAVT
+361 
-366 AELDEPGPTT
+366 AELDEPGSVT

-382 AVSDAMAP
+382 MVSAAMAP
-390 GDQLV
+390 GEQLV

-410 VADGVRVLSNRGVAG
+410 IGEGVRVLSNRGVAG
-425 IDGTNSTAIG
+425 IDGTNSSAIG
-435 AALALDRDN
+435 AALAHGVAH
-444 PSGRTIALMGD
+444 PYSRTVALMGD
-455 LTFVHD
+455 LTFIHD
-461 ATGLVIGPGEPRP
+461 ATGLLIGPGEPRP
-474 SSLRIVVANDDGG
+474 QALRIVVANDDGG

-503 QYAGA
+503 AYAGA
-508 YERVFGTPHRTD
+508 FERVFGTPHHAD
-520 IASMCAGFH
+520 LAALCAGFH
-529 IPHRRVG
+529 LRHRRVEAA
-536 VDELAAVLGEE
+536 ELPAVLAE
-547 PAAGGIEVVEV
+547 AIDGIEVVEV
-558 ATDRERLRTV
+558 VTDRERLRTV
-568 HASIAARLR
+568 HAGIVGRLR

>member
-1 MNRTAHG
+1 
-8 SGPNP
+8 
-13 STPNPS
+13 
-19 TPNPSTLQARVIVD
+19 
-33 EMIRCGVDEAVLCPG
+33 MIRGGVRDAVLCPG

-56 ALHAADVAGRL
+56 ALHAADRAGRL

-75 RSAGYLA
+75 RSAGFLA
-82 LGLAVSSGRPVPIV
+82 LGLAVGSGQPVPII
-96 MTSGTAVANMGP
+96 MTSGTAVANMSP

-202 PDPEDIADPAS
+202 PDAGHEPDED
-213 PTALGAFA
+213 LGRFA
-221 GRPGGLPWTQ
+221 GRPDGSPWTT
-231 APVGRLDVPLPIDL
+231 APVGRLDVPIDIDL
-245 SLDTVV
+245 TENTVV
-251 VSGHGSGVH
+251 VSGHG
-260 PGLAGVPTVAEP
+260 AGVRPELAVLPTVAEP
-272 TAPRAVTPLHPLALG
+272 TAPRPENPLHPLTLPKLP
-287 SVRPQQAIICGRP
+287 VRQAIICGRP
-300 TLHRGVSRLLADP
+300 TLHRQVASLLADP

-332 VYATGT
+332 VLATGT
-338 RIEVVGQPREE
+338 RAEISGAPAEE
-349 WLKECAAVQERV
+349 WLKECAAAQQ
-361 SFAVT
+361 SAIAAVD
-366 AELDEPGPTT
+366 AELDGPGRPT

-382 AVSDAMAP
+382 TVSAAMRP
-390 GDQLV
+390 GEQLL

-410 VADGVRVLSNRGVAG
+410 IGPDVRVLSNRGVAG
-425 IDGTNSTAIG
+425 IDGNVSTAIG
-435 AALALDRDN
+435 AALAH
-444 PSGRTIALMGD
+444 PAGRTVALMGD

-461 ATGLVIGPGEPRP
+461 ATGLLVGPGEPRP
-474 SSLRIVVANDDGG
+474 ESLTIVVANDDGG

-496 DPRYNSG
+496 DRRFRGPEYD
-503 QYAGA
+503 GA
-508 YERVFGTPHRTD
+508 YERVFGTPHRAD
-520 IASMCAGFH
+520 LDALCKGFGAT
-529 IPHRRVG
+529 HRRV
-536 VDELAAVLGEE
+536 ELADL
-547 PAAGGIEVVEV
+547 PAALAVSPQGVEVIEVP
-558 ATDRERLRTV
+558 TDRERLRDL
-568 HASIAARLR
+568 HAAIRARL